1 MSCQQFSIQ
10 AVFTAHV
17 FLQSLLVKT
26 LISFDSLASGEGLN
40 AHTEPIIK
48 MHGHQAKIKDV
59 QKLISWWP
67 KSPTT
72 VK

>member
-1 MSCQQFSIQ
+1 MVYF
-10 AVFTAHV
+10 FYN
-17 FLQSLLVKT
+17 LLLVKT

-40 AHTEPIIK
+40 THTEPIIK
-48 MHGHQAKIKDV
+48 MHSHQAMIKDV